1 MARRIDITISN
12 DNLIFLRYLREKY
25 GVCASELIN
34 NLLDQLRSGRL
45 EEDEESIVIRFLGL
59 VIATSFQFYSR
70 SSVFVWLLHPLPR
83 SLEIGS
89 RR

>member
-59 VIATSFQFYSR
+59 VIATR
-70 SSVFVWLLHPLPR
+70 GRCLGR
-83 SLEIGS
+83 G
-89 RR
+89 RG